1 MINESLFFAFFNFL
15 FLHFCLLLFLDLV
28 HVILSLYSSLF
39 TKTRL
44 FFCELFLSGDFE
56 ISLNSLSFG
65 LFKSLSF
72 SSLSFTFFK
81 CSFGSQSI
89 NFSLSISSFF
99 LQFSKSLNFSFFFI
113 LDSLSFKLCL
123 IFSLIFC
130 LLMSDYFI
138 FRSFIF
144 RGSFFFLNRRLL
156 ICFGSLSH

>member
-1 MINESLFFAFFNFL
+1 MSSILLNFSFLELNL
-15 FLHFCLLLFLDLV
+15 FLLLNLM
-28 HVILSLYSSLF
+28 HVIFSFNPCLF
-39 TKTRL
+39 SQSRC
-44 FFCELFLSGDFE
+44 FFLELFLSSDLHIG
-56 ISLNSLSFG
+56 LNSLSLCCLE
-65 LFKSLSF
+65 LFSF
-72 SSLSFTFFK
+72 SGISLTFLEF
-81 CSFGSQSI
+81 SLGSQSI

-113 LDSLSFKLCL
+113 LDSLSFKLCF

-130 LLMSDYFI
+130 LLMSNYFI